1 MICSSFGTATAMRAV
16 AWKGIEVIATLVV
29 VLICVE
35 RLDVA
40 NAGPRCTSPGRVD
53 RGLLSPQDISD
64 VTNVFKSLINA
75 ENAKDPV
82 MVDRLIWNSPST
94 LLVDKLEKVSQG
106 QWPGAWGYEAV
117 RQRLHGV
124 IAADFRI
131 DPDYPNLKVVRLTD
145 HAVEAYAPVEITAGG
160 PDHDS
165 KTYPVLM
172 IVDWVKAPPGWRMA
186 SNVAIPIPQAATP

>member
-1 MICSSFGTATAMRAV
+1 MTNGLPGSFIGRRSHSNRTWVSGPLYLRTSCWLELLRRFYLRLPQVTVGSGHVGRSQAMICSSFGTATAMLTV

-106 QWPGAWGYEAV
+106 QWPGLSPGAMKRWKSPAAAWGDCG
-117 RQRLHGV
+117 R
-124 IAADFRI
+124 F
-131 DPDYPNLKVVRLTD
+131 PD
-145 HAVEAYAPVEITAGG
+145 
-160 PDHDS
+160 
-165 KTYPVLM
+165 
-172 IVDWVKAPPGWRMA
+172 
-186 SNVAIPIPQAATP
+186 